1 MSWRF
6 LFGGMLVILAIGFL
20 LEYAGVISLWT
31 FLIVLGWEW
40 PTFVMLIGIN
50 QLLVNPAKPW
60 GALTLIG
67 VSIVLLVRSSLMM
80 QTGSSDLGS
89 VGHKLLIVPAVLAVL
104 LGIRMMLPR
113 EEKRERYGDDS
124 SSSNVGKGTAKPV
137 RFEHDIHDRVV
148 LTGMFFKNESQ
159 KFHGGKIIA
168 IVGDYEMDLR
178 GAMLDNAGADL
189 KIIAVF
195 GSVQILVPEH
205 MLVSIEA
212 KSMFASV
219 QNNAK
224 SIIMREAGRPELK
237 IKVMATMGSV
247 EITN

>member
-6 LFGGMLVILAIGFL
+6 LFGGMIVILAIGFL
-20 LEYAGVISLWT
+20 LEYARVISMET
-31 FLIVLGWEW
+31 FIVILGWEW
-40 PTFVMLIGIN
+40 PAFVMLIGIN
-50 QLLVNPAKPW
+50 QLLVTPTKPW

-80 QTGSSDLGS
+80 QSNSSDLGS
-89 VGHKLLIVPAVLAVL
+89 MAHKLLIVPAIFAVL

-113 EEKRERYGDDS
+113 EEKRERAGSNDL
-124 SSSNVGKGTAKPV
+124 SSNTGKGTAKPV

-148 LTGMFFKNESQ
+148 LSGMFFKNESQ
-159 KFHGGKIIA
+159 QFHGGKIIA
-168 IVGDYEMDLR
+168 IVGDYVMDLR
-178 GAMLDNAGADL
+178 GAILDNAGADL
-189 KIIAVF
+189 KIMVIF
-195 GSVQILVPEH
+195 GTVRIIVPEL

-219 QNNAK
+219 HNNTK
-224 SIIMREAGRPELK
+224 SLIIDEAGRPELK
-237 IKVMATMGSV
+237 ITALATMGSV